1 MTSRLVRL
9 DDHAAHLAYGNDPP
23 QTDSLIANCRA
34 SSGSFC
40 RVVLA
45 ANCPCDGSSY
55 SAKRD
60 ALGRVSRKLKRSVVV
75 SSSCFKFICMMLR
88 MLYDAGC
95 YSSLSVDVDVKVI
108 NKVDR

>member
-1 MTSRLVRL
+1 
-9 DDHAAHLAYGNDPP
+9 
-23 QTDSLIANCRA
+23 
-34 SSGSFC
+34 
-40 RVVLA
+40 
-45 ANCPCDGSSY
+45 
-55 SAKRD
+55 
-60 ALGRVSRKLKRSVVV
+60 VVV